1 VESKN
6 TLKEN
11 FKMAIKE
18 QLKDTASKSTEQHYL
33 EMEQIIKDAVK
44 NTVSSVKE
52 NHIFIEFQKED
63 IKSGA
68 TYVAVRQ
75 LMDKV
80 TRDLLEQVKPMVT
93 QFSNEI
99 MKIFMDA
106 CFEAISELLTEQID
120 KKLETKNDTT
130 KT

>member
-1 VESKN
+1 
-6 TLKEN
+6 
-11 FKMAIKE
+11 
-18 QLKDTASKSTEQHYL
+18 
-33 EMEQIIKDAVK
+33 
-44 NTVSSVKE
+44 
-52 NHIFIEFQKED
+52 
-63 IKSGA
+63 
-68 TYVAVRQ
+68 
-75 LMDKV
+75 MDKV

>member
-1 VESKN
+1 
-6 TLKEN
+6 
-11 FKMAIKE
+11 MAIKE

>member
-1 VESKN
+1 MESKN